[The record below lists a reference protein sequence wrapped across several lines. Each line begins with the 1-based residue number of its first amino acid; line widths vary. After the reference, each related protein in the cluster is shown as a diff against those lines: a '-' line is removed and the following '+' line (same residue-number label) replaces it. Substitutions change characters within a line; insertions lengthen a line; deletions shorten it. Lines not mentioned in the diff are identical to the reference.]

1 MTLANSNIRQAAA
14 HSIKLLESIVYPTVP
29 IPLIEWRCEWRKQQ
43 TLIRQN
49 ALSNKTEY
57 VSASHR
63 SWKMNHVPD
72 HAGEEVELTS
82 KDYVWIHASKSITA
96 PRNSRSVFK
105 AQESIARNID
115 PGDNLIVSIKTLQGA
130 RGGTLKEAK
139 LVGYLR
145 VATIIS
151 CKEEVYPG
159 HPTEKGWYKIN
170 VEWSDHRPVIPPHHD
185 LRKHLRGFSMI
196 EVFPEPQFLRAE

>member
-14 HSIKLLESIVYPTVP
+14 LVLSMLDDIVFPTLP
-29 IPLIEWRCEWRKQQ
+29 IPPIEMRCEWRKQQ
-43 TLIRQN
+43 TLVRQDAIPN
-49 ALSNKTEY
+49 NTEY
-57 VSASHR
+57 VSPSCR

-72 HAGEEVELTS
+72 HAGEEGELTS

-96 PRNSRSVFK
+96 PRNCRSIFK

-151 CKEEVYPG
+151 CKEEVYPA
-159 HPTEKGWYKIN
+159 HPSEKGWYKIN
-170 VEWSDHRPVIPPHHD
+170 VEWSNHRPVIPPHHD

-196 EVFPEPQFLRAE
+196 EVFPDPQFLRAE